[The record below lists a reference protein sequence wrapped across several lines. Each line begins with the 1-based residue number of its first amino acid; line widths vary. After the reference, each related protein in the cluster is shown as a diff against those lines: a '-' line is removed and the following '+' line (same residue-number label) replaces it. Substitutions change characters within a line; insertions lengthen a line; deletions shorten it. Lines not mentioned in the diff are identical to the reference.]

1 MPTDEELRNISN
13 KKDWSL
19 REKADYNKL
28 GWLSRRIID
37 LILKFPRG
45 INWAR
50 QRNAPE
56 PHSRIGRARRQ
67 AQERAAQADKKSNDS
82 R

>member
-1 MPTDEELRNISN
+1 MPTDEELRIISD

-28 GWLSRRIID
+28 GWFSRRIID

-50 QRNAPE
+50 RRNARQPQ
-56 PHSRIGRARRQ
+56 SRIGRAIRLARD
-67 AQERAAQADKKSNDS
+67 RAASSRDKVK
-82 R
+82 